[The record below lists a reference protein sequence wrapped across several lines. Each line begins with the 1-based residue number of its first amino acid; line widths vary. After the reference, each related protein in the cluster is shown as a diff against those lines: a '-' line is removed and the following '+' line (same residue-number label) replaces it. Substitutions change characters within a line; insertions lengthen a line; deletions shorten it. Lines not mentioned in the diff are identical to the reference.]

1 MSYGTPPPPPPQY
14 GAPTPPGG
22 AQPQGTSVLAI
33 ISLVSG
39 IVSVLCC
46 SIFVF
51 NIVAVVTGLLA
62 LKEINRGEKTGK
74 GMAMTGLILGAVFL
88 LFAVIYWVLVASGV
102 IPSQFE
108 YSSGNIN

>member
-14 GAPTPPGG
+14 GAPTPQG

-39 IVSVLCC
+39 IISVLCC

-88 LFAVIYWVLVASGV
+88 VFSVVYWILVASGV

-108 YSSGNIN
+108 YSSGNMS